1 MKAFLAQS
9 RIELLLT
16 MRRGESLLVTI
27 GIPVGLLLFFSKID
41 LLPLDE
47 PRAGALAP
55 GITAVAIMATAMVS
69 LGIATGFERHY
80 LVLKRLGG
88 TPLTRGRLLMAKIL
102 AVLVLESLQTA
113 IIMLLASALGAQ
125 YTARPIVILLAVILG
140 TAAFAGIGLLMAG
153 TLKAELNLGASNALF
168 LVLLLLGG
176 AVVPITSLP
185 SAVGSAA
192 KLLPLYPL
200 TRIFGAGLSAPP
212 PDLSDWLVLIA
223 WATAAPVLAAFVFK
237 WEPKG

>member
-1 MKAFLAQS
+1 MKAFFAQA

-41 LLPLDE
+41 LLSLDE
-47 PRAGALAP
+47 PRATALAP
-55 GITAVAIMATAMVS
+55 GIAAVAVMATAMVS

-88 TPLTRGRLLMAKIL
+88 TPLGRGRLIMAKIL

-113 IIMLLASALGAQ
+113 IIMMSASALGAR
-125 YTARPIVILLAVILG
+125 YTARPFVVLLAVLLG

-153 TLKAELNLGASNALF
+153 TLKAELNLAASNASF
-168 LVLLLLGG
+168 LALLLLGG

-185 SAVGSAA
+185 SAIGSAA

-200 TRIFGAGLSAPP
+200 TQIFRAGMSASSPNF
-212 PDLSDWLVLIA
+212 SDWLVLIA
-223 WATAAPVLAAFVFK
+223 WATAAPVLAASAFK